1 MKIKNI
7 FCLAATA
14 LLLGAGSMLTGC
26 SDDSDFAPYIEAS
39 ESDIELEPDGYLKS
53 GQPATVE
60 LGANQSWKIVS
71 KPEWVVVNHESG
83 DAGRAYLWITAQP
96 NKSGEDRTGY
106 VEFRLANGRPEQLSI
121 TQKRE
126 PDVFRVSES
135 TFAVNILGKT
145 DKDAAPEVTITSNY
159 AWEIVLPEGCNWI
172 EPSKAKGEAGESAV
186 ALNVLPNDTKATRK
200 AQLHVKSGKSEKLI
214 TITQDV
220 KVFTIPVTSI
230 TINLQG
236 THTADGQQLMAPIQA
251 VEPWKVTEKPE
262 WLKVTPD
269 HGAAGQTVVTLAADE
284 NTDAERA
291 GKLTLTS
298 DHGIEYTLNI
308 YQEGVVKDTPDSNP
322 VGHVYFYDTM
332 DWAIG
337 GIDAMSEK
345 KAGDARNIYTWK
357 YADNGFTNPLPTFQS
372 LYFDFNAAS
381 ETVYTMAGYLK
392 MNRGATQ
399 TAIMI
404 KEPLIETGHYAD
416 IEIEFDYSHH
426 QTDKME
432 IACWITDKDVTDQ
445 SVLQEVLASPT
456 FKSEKTTGSETPWV
470 WKHASIKYSG
480 ANANTKIIF
489 GSAIQGNQ
497 SGYYRWYIDNI
508 KVTRTETK

>member
-1 MKIKNI
+1 
-7 FCLAATA
+7 
-14 LLLGAGSMLTGC
+14 MLTGC

-71 KPEWVVVNHESG
+71 KPEWVVINHESG

-106 VEFRLANGRPEQLSI
+106 VEFRLANGRPEQLSV

-186 ALNVLPNDTKATRK
+186 TLNVLPNDTKATRK

-214 TITQDV
+214 TVTQDV

-236 THTADGQQLMAPIQA
+236 THTADGQQLMAPIEQ
-251 VEPWKVTEKPE
+251 KVTDAIKAVGQEGSYTFIFQDGMALFAGSTVE
-262 WLKVTPD
+262 DVTP
-269 HGAAGQTVVTLAADE
+269 AVKA
-284 NTDAERA
+284 
-291 GKLTLTS
+291 KL
-298 DHGIEYTLNI
+298 G
-308 YQEGVVKDTPDSNP
+308 
-322 VGHVYFYDTM
+322 
-332 DWAIG
+332 
-337 GIDAMSEK
+337 
-345 KAGDARNIYTWK
+345 
-357 YADNGFTNPLPTFQS
+357 
-372 LYFDFNAAS
+372 
-381 ETVYTMAGYLK
+381 LK
-392 MNRGATQ
+392 
-399 TAIMI
+399 
-404 KEPLIETGHYAD
+404 
-416 IEIEFDYSHH
+416 
-426 QTDKME
+426 
-432 IACWITDKDVTDQ
+432 
-445 SVLQEVLASPT
+445 
-456 FKSEKTTGSETPWV
+456 
-470 WKHASIKYSG
+470 
-480 ANANTKIIF
+480 
-489 GSAIQGNQ
+489 
-497 SGYYRWYIDNI
+497 
-508 KVTRTETK
+508 